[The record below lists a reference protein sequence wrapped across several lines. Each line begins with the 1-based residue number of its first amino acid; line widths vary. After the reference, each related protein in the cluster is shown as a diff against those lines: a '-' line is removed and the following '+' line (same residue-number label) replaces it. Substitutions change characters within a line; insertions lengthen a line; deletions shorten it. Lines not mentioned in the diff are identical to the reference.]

1 MDRRSFLELS
11 AGGSLAMSS
20 STLAQAADAKPQ
32 YIELLKIRMRN
43 TQDSMVQRTT
53 EFFGKVWLPAAQRA
67 GVTASGA
74 FNALIGEDS
83 PFLLFVLQFPTLTV
97 WESLREKM
105 AADKDYLKARD
116 TYGSGPLGYVRYE
129 TSLLRGFSSF
139 PGIEVP
145 AAAAG
150 GKSRI
155 FEIRTYESNNS
166 ITLGKKIGM
175 FDNGEIAIFRKVGM
189 VPVFFGE
196 TVIGQNQPNLTYM
209 IGYDDLAARDK
220 VWSAFGA
227 SPEWQKL
234 RAQPGLSDGE
244 IVSNISN
251 SMVRPTAFSAIR

>member
-1 MDRRSFLELS
+1 
-11 AGGSLAMSS
+11 MSS
-20 STLAQAADAKPQ
+20 STLAQAADARPQ

-67 GVTASGA
+67 GVTKSGA

-83 PFLLFVLQFPTLTV
+83 PFLLFVLQFPTLSV
-97 WESLREKM
+97 WESLRERM
-105 AADKDYLKARD
+105 GADKEYLKARD

-129 TSLLRGFSSF
+129 TSLLRGFQSF
-139 PGIEVP
+139 PAIEVP

-150 GKSRI
+150 GKTRI
-155 FEIRTYESNNS
+155 FELRTYESNNT
-166 ITLGKKIGM
+166 ITLGKKMGM

-234 RAQPGLSDGE
+234 RGQPGLSDGE

-251 SMVRPTAFSAIR
+251 SMVRPTAFSGIR